1 MWRCVNNIY
10 GYCTDEPEWEIAPKE
25 IATGGVGYGKCKLDP
40 KSCGKYQDHVER
52 CQEELLKAKALGIP
66 WALEPEKELEEQ
78 PAEQVVTKKK
88 AKVAKKPKVK
98 IQQVGMFE

>member
-1 MWRCVNNIY
+1 MVSANQTQSLVANIK
-10 GYCTDEPEWEIAPKE
+10 TMLKDAK
-25 IATGGVGYGKCKLDP
+25 K
-40 KSCGKYQDHVER
+40 
-52 CQEELLKAKALGIP
+52 ELLKAKALGIP